1 MTDLEAFLRWLF
13 ENNKK
18 DVDIPPMTPRGK
30 QGDYLS
36 EGSGKGAT
44 DLALLA
50 EAAAT
55 QANMDAA
62 EPNRDIGDP
71 MSESQKALAEIRD
84 SVLRGQ
90 VALAQA
96 RTWSHGLRESVCE
109 CIILRLYVFLEFS
122 LTHRFSPVTSDGV
135 LCSAV
140 PQGKTPDLVHPT
152 PTMKSP
158 PRQPTS
164 IKASLRRCPTD
175 SSPRAPAAPFSQEYL
190 NVNAAQS
197 EAARYGYVCL

>member
-13 ENNKK
+13 ESNKK

-30 QGDYLS
+30 KGDYLS
-36 EGSGKGAT
+36 EGNGKGAT

-50 EAAAT
+50 EAAVT

-96 RTWSHGLRESVCE
+96 RTWGHGLRESVSE
-109 CIILRLYVFLEFS
+109 CIILRLYVVCMSGILTYSQILTCDKRWSSLFS
-122 LTHRFSPVTSDGV
+122 CPS
-135 LCSAV
+135 
-140 PQGKTPDLVHPT
+140 GKD
-152 PTMKSP
+152 
-158 PRQPTS
+158 
-164 IKASLRRCPTD
+164 A
-175 SSPRAPAAPFSQEYL
+175 
-190 NVNAAQS
+190 
-197 EAARYGYVCL
+197 